1 MILLS
6 SAEITMQEAKNAF
19 GNEKIYLEKFIPNPR
34 HIEIQVVGDG
44 KGHAIHLGTRD
55 CSMQRRHQKIIEE
68 APAKNIDQN
77 ALDKTYEASIN
88 LM

>member
-1 MILLS
+1 MYKR
-6 SAEITMQEAKNAF
+6 Q
-19 GNEKIYLEKFIPNPR
+19 EKIYLEKFIPNPR

-68 APAKNIDQN
+68 APAKNIDKNSLEQ
-77 ALDKTYEASIN
+77 TYESSIN
-88 LM
+88 LCKQLKYEGAGTIEF